1 MRVTLSF
8 DNGPTPGVTERVLD
22 ELKAR
27 GIKATFFVVGTRL
40 LAAEGQ
46 ALARRA
52 RSEGHRIGN
61 HTYSHTVPLGRCA
74 SGRAAVNEIRMNE
87 VLIGDLAEAP
97 PLFRPFGGGGNITPD
112 LLHRDA
118 ADHLALQG
126 YSCILWNSIPRDF
139 NDPEGWVERGLAQC
153 RSHSWTLTVL
163 HDIPVGCADRLPE
176 FLDRLTA
183 EGAEFE
189 QEFPPDCVPLK
200 AGRSEALFK
209 EIVRAQSPPPAQAA
223 RVSE

>member
-8 DNGPTPGVTERVLD
+8 DNGPTPGVTERVLG

-40 LAAEGQ
+40 LSAEGQ

-52 RSEGHRIGN
+52 KDEGHRIGN

-74 SGRAAVNEIRMNE
+74 SGEAAVNEIRMNE
-87 VLIGDLAEAP
+87 ALIGDLAETP

-112 LLHRDA
+112 LLHGQA
-118 ADHLALQG
+118 ADHLVEHG
-126 YSCILWNSIPRDF
+126 YCCVLWNSIPRDF
-139 NDPEGWVERGLAQC
+139 NDPEGWVERGLVQC
-153 RSHSWTLTVL
+153 RSQPWTLTVL
-163 HDIPVGCADRLPE
+163 HDLPIGCADRLPE

-183 EGAEFE
+183 EGVEFV
-189 QEFPPDCVPLK
+189 QDFPPDCVPLA
-200 AGRSEALFK
+200 AGRPQPQFK
-209 EIVRAQSPPPAQAA
+209 EIVRS
-223 RVSE
+223 